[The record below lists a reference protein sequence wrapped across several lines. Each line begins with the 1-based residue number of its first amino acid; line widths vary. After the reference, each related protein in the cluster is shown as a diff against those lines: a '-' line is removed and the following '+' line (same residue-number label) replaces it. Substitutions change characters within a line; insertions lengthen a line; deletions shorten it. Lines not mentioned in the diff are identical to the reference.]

1 MSYYGCETCESN
13 VIALLADTDD
23 KTDPKPIR
31 ICKQT
36 RLELPESMIGCP
48 KYPYAERKRIVD
60 SCLLCHYCKGRQ
72 EPILNQSDS
81 SIYTHPWIKMTS
93 LTSIVFRCNITNE
106 KKKKKGAI
114 TISSSCPFLNKK

>member
-60 SCLLCHYCKGRQ
+60 SCLLCHYCKGKQ
-72 EPILNQSDS
+72 EPIELLNTTVM
-81 SIYTHPWIKMTS
+81 I
-93 LTSIVFRCNITNE
+93 FRCKLTKNDVTETGSNQI
-106 KKKKKGAI
+106 AP
-114 TISSSCPFLNKK
+114 SCPFLNKK